1 MAQELLTP
9 ILRLSRWI
17 TYQWG
22 LDNQAALDEMQA
34 RYLAAT
40 NTQKTDG

>member
-1 MAQELLTP
+1 M
-9 ILRLSRWI
+9 
-17 TYQWG
+17 YQWG